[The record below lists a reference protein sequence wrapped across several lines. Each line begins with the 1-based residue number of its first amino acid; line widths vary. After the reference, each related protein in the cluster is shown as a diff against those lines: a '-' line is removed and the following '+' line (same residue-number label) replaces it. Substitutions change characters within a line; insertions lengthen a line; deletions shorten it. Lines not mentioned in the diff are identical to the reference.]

1 VAYVVYLSN
10 LAPSQ
15 MASDLTMA
23 GYKVWE
29 ALSVSEVLYL
39 CEHDPVDIV
48 VIASDVEDQEMIEVQ
63 LRRPTLKLK
72 DEARPQDVIWELS
85 NLFGKQSLRVQ

>member
-1 VAYVVYLSN
+1 
-10 LAPSQ
+10 

-39 CEHDPVDIV
+39 CEHDPVDVV
-48 VIASDVEDQEMIEVQ
+48 VIAPDVEDQEMIEVQ
-63 LRRPTLKLK
+63 LRRPTLKLRE
-72 DEARPQDVIWELS
+72 EARSQDVIWELS
-85 NLFGKQSLRVQ
+85 NLFGKPSLRVQ

>member
-15 MASDLTMA
+15 MASDLTVA

-48 VIASDVEDQEMIEVQ
+48 VIASDVEDQEIIEVQ

-72 DEARPQDVIWELS
+72 TEARSQDVIWELS
-85 NLFGKQSLRVQ
+85 NLFGNQSQRVQ